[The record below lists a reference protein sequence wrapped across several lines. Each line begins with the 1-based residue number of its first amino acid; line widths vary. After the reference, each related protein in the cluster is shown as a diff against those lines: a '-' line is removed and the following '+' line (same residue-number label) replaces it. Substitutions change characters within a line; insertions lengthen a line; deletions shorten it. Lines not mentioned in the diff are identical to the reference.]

1 VTGLVPQGWYDISLP
16 LKQGM
21 HNLILDPVKPKI
33 YRLHEHDL
41 GSPVTITMLEILSHT
56 GTHIDC
62 PLHFIHGGSTV
73 SDMPLDATVGATRVL
88 EIEDPERITVRELE
102 KHNIKKGER
111 ILCKTLNSPT
121 HYESPVWIEE
131 YVYLDGDAA
140 AYLAEK
146 QILLFGLDCIT
157 VGNWKDNDSI
167 VATHTTLLA
176 AGIYIMEG
184 CALGGVPA
192 GDYEMLCL
200 PLLLYHGDASPCRAI
215 LRPLK

>member
-1 VTGLVPQGWYDISLP
+1 MQ
-16 LKQGM
+16 
-21 HNLILDPVKPKI
+21 
-33 YRLHEHDL
+33 
-41 GSPVTITMLEILSHT
+41 
-56 GTHIDC
+56 
-62 PLHFIHGGSTV
+62 
-73 SDMPLDATVGATRVL
+73 
-88 EIEDPERITVRELE
+88 ELE
-102 KHNIKKGER
+102 KHDIKKGER

-140 AYLAEK
+140 TYLAEK
-146 QILLFGLDCIT
+146 EILLFGLDCIT

-167 VATHTTLLA
+167 VATHTTLLT

-192 GDYEMLCL
+192 GEYEMLCL